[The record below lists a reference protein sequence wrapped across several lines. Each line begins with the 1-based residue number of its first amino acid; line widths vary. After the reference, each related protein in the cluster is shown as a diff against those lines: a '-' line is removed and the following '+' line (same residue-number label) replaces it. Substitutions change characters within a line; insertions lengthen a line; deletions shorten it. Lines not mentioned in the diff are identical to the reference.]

1 MLLEKQNELQ
11 DFIIAHRRNLHQI
24 PELGLELPQ
33 TVAYVCRVLD
43 ELNIPYEVYEDISSV
58 VALIE
63 GSGRGRTLAIRADMD
78 ALPIREETDLPFQS
92 TNGNMH
98 ACGHDGHTA
107 ILLGAA
113 KYLQEHRHLFKGNVK
128 LLFQAGEEYPGGAE
142 PMIRRGALQNPKVDA
157 IIGLHQGFIH
167 PDVPKG
173 KIGISYGALM
183 ASMDR
188 FLIKVIGKGAHGAYP
203 QNSVDAISTAA
214 ELVGALNKIVSREI
228 PATEPCVL
236 SICRIQGGYNQ
247 NILPDIAELEGTVRA
262 TNQQIREKIARR
274 IEEISNAVTAAFGA
288 SAEVIYDFKYP
299 ATVNN
304 KEFTMFF
311 EKVCGKVIGEDKVV
325 LLEKPVMGGEDMSY
339 FLNEVPGTYFFL
351 SNPKDGKNPVP
362 HHNSKFDIDEDL
374 MMLGA
379 KLFINVSIAFLNEM
393 YGTDF

>member
-1 MLLEKQNELQ
+1 MLLENEKDLLEY
-11 DFIIAHRRNLHQI
+11 IIEHRRNLHQI

-33 TVAYVCRVLD
+33 TVSYVCRVLD
-43 ELNIPYEVYEDISSV
+43 ELSIPYEVYEDISSV

-63 GSGRGRTLAIRADMD
+63 GSERDKTLAIRADMD
-78 ALPIREETDLPFQS
+78 ALPIREETGLPFQS

-128 LLFQAGEEYPGGAE
+128 LLFQAGEEYPGGAQ
-142 PMIRRGALQNPKVDA
+142 PMIQKGALQNPKVDA

-247 NILPDIAELEGTVRA
+247 NILPDMVELEGTVRA
-262 TNQQIREKIARR
+262 TNQQVREKIARR
-274 IEEISNAVTAAFGA
+274 IEKISNAITAAFGA
-288 SAEVIYDFKYP
+288 RAEVMYDFKYP

-311 EKVCGKVIGEDKVV
+311 EKVCEKAIGKEKVT

-351 SNPKDGKNPVP
+351 SNPKNDENPIA
-362 HHNSKFDIDEDL
+362 HHNSKFDIEEDL

-379 KLFINVSIAFLNEM
+379 KIFIHTAFDFLN
-393 YGTDF
+393 DVQPD

>member
-1 MLLEKQNELQ
+1 MLEKQNELQ

-33 TVAYVCRVLD
+33 TVAYVTRVLD
-43 ELNIPYEVYEDISSV
+43 ELDIPYELYEDISSI
-58 VALIE
+58 VALIK
-63 GSGRGRTLAIRADMD
+63 GSGEGKTLAIRADMD
-78 ALPIREETDLPFQS
+78 ALPIREETDLSFQS

-113 KYLQEHRHLFKGNVK
+113 KYLKENSHLFKGNVK

-142 PMIRRGALQNPKVDA
+142 PMIQRGALQNPKVDA
-157 IIGLHQGFIH
+157 VIGLHQGFIH

-173 KIGISYGALM
+173 VVGLSYGALM

-188 FLIKVIGKGAHGAYP
+188 FLIKVIGKGSHGAYP
-203 QNSVDAISTAA
+203 QISVDAISTAA

-228 PATEPCVL
+228 PAVEPCVL

-247 NILPDIAELEGTVRA
+247 NILPDIVELEGTVRA
-262 TNQQIREKIARR
+262 TNQQVREKIARR
-274 IEEISNAVTAAFGA
+274 IEEISNAITDAFGA
-288 SAEVIYDFKYP
+288 SGEVTYDFKYP

-311 EKVCGKVIGEDKVV
+311 EKICEEELGKDKVL

-362 HHNSKFDIDEDL
+362 HHNSKFDIEEDL
-374 MMLGA
+374 MMLGCR
-379 KLFINVSIAFLNEM
+379 LFVKTALE
-393 YGTDF
+393 YLK